1 MNTAEQTLRSAGT
14 QTKRLLRPLLII
26 LALMWIIEI
35 ADWLLFNGAL
45 DQFGIIPRQ
54 LVGLRGIPIAPLL
67 HGSFSHLAAN
77 TIPFLALGLL
87 VMLRHSRQFTAVSII
102 IVLVSGLGTWLF
114 APAYTIHIGA
124 SGLIFGYFAFLV
136 VAAFYERSP
145 GAIGLALSSSFSMG
159 DCYGG
164 PCRKMA
170 LSPGRAISSGWWGAG
185 WRPMPSPRGASAF
198 ASTRIRPS
206 KWALRWLRR
215 CARTAAGPAQPGRC

>member
-145 GAIGLALSSSFSMG
+145 GAIGLALLVIVF
-159 DCYGG
+159 YGG
-164 PCRKMA
+164 LLWGAMPQD
-170 LSPGRAISSGWWGAG
+170 GAISWQGHLFGLVGGGLAAYAVA
-185 WRPMPSPRGASAF
+185 PR
-198 ASTRIRPS
+198 RIRIRIDPN
-206 KWALRWLRR
+206 
-215 CARTAAGPAQPGRC
+215 

>member
-26 LALMWIIEI
+26 LAMMWIIEI

-145 GAIGLALSSSFSMG
+145 GAIGLALLVIVF
-159 DCYGG
+159 YGG
-164 PCRKMA
+164 LLWGAMPQD
-170 LSPGRAISSGWWGAG
+170 GAISWQGHLFGLVGGGLAAYAVA
-185 WRPMPSPRGASAF
+185 PR
-198 ASTRIRPS
+198 RIRIRIDPN
-206 KWALRWLRR
+206 
-215 CARTAAGPAQPGRC
+215 